1 MYYLQ
6 YLGSKFKS
14 NKIHKHVFRCSQ
26 CSPLP
31 TGWDSWIQASGLNKQ
46 MERISAHRLYY
57 VIVKLVCKAH
67 SGVTWRNFENILR
80 NRCKTVKIR
89 CKPTLKRPL
98 L

>member
-31 TGWDSWIQASGLNKQ
+31 TGWDSWIQVSGLNKQ

-57 VIVKLVCKAH
+57 VIVKLVCKAD
-67 SGVTWRNFENILR
+67 SGVTWREFRKHSQKSLQNGQN
-80 NRCKTVKIR
+80 TV
-89 CKPTLKRPL
+89 
-98 L
+98 